1 MPSAGATAVFI
12 HALGIVPYNLTQG
25 TDPFALPTLVT
36 SLFLHGGL
44 IHIDG
49 NMLYLWIFGNNIE
62 DFMRSVPFILF
73 YLAGYSVARIS
84 SSVARACGTKLRK
97 LASFSQES

>member
-1 MPSAGATAVFI
+1 MDVFI
-12 HALGIVPYNLTQG
+12 HTLGIVPYNLTQG
-25 TDPFALPTLVT
+25 TDLSSLSTLVT

-44 IHIDG
+44 IHIGG

-62 DFMRSVPFILF
+62 GFIGSVPFILF
-73 YLAGYSVARIS
+73 CLAGYSVVRIS